1 MEGINLNSVINRS
14 SAPLRPLLMPLF
26 LSRCVKSYLLKRSGA
41 QRGTPRT
48 DTINA
53 LTSLIKESLPS
64 DFDHLLFSYH
74 GIPERHVK
82 NTDPSKTHCLKV
94 KDCCNIKAD
103 AHQYCYR
110 HQVLETTK
118 LCAQKLNI
126 EKEKWSVSFQSRI
139 GPGWLKPFT
148 DKVLDELPKKNIKK
162 LAVVCPAFVA
172 DNLETLEEINIR
184 AREQFIDNGGIEFT
198 YIPCLNDNN
207 NWVDFLSNYIIQ
219 KGG

>member
-1 MEGINLNSVINRS
+1 M
-14 SAPLRPLLMPLF
+14 
-26 LSRCVKSYLLKRSGA
+26 
-41 QRGTPRT
+41 
-48 DTINA
+48 
-53 LTSLIKESLPS
+53 
-64 DFDHLLFSYH
+64 LFSYH

-103 AHQYCYR
+103 AHQFCYR

-118 LCAQKLNI
+118 LCAKKLNI

-184 AREQFIDNGGIEFT
+184 AREQFIHNGGIEFT

>member
-1 MEGINLNSVINRS
+1 M
-14 SAPLRPLLMPLF
+14 
-26 LSRCVKSYLLKRSGA
+26 
-41 QRGTPRT
+41 
-48 DTINA
+48 
-53 LTSLIKESLPS
+53 IKESLPS

-82 NTDPSKTHCLKV
+82 NTDPSKTHCLKI

-103 AHQYCYR
+103 AHQFCYR

-118 LCAQKLNI
+118 LCAKKLNI

-184 AREQFIDNGGIEFT
+184 AREQFIHNGGIEFT